1 MAVRLIKEG
10 VKQLIKLSGKSPYL
24 GKDQKK
30 ADKATSFIGRG
41 SEKSSTNQY
50 SKNFKELANKGTYD
64 STDKVFVSVEG
75 NRSGRISFDKEE
87 IDKAIEANVEF
98 ITDNKYDRNRPYNIG
113 ERELA
118 EYLESKGYKDPEGT
132 GNWKKLED
140 NKQIDLF
147 NTGGNVKNQT
157 KQMLKKQEGG
167 LLQEGGTVDP
177 VSGNEVPIGSTKS
190 EVRDDIPAQ
199 LSEGEF
205 VFPADVVRFIG
216 LNNLMKLR
224 QEAKEGLNKMDRM
237 GQMGNADEA
246 VEDDTGA
253 FDTDIDS
260 IIDEVEKEMATKK
273 TENIETAEEPEISE
287 PVKKKSIE
295 EIE

>member
-1 MAVRLIKEG
+1 
-10 VKQLIKLSGKSPYL
+10 IKLSGKSPYL

-216 LNNLMKLR
+216 
-224 QEAKEGLNKMDRM
+224 
-237 GQMGNADEA
+237 
-246 VEDDTGA
+246 
-253 FDTDIDS
+253 
-260 IIDEVEKEMATKK
+260 
-273 TENIETAEEPEISE
+273 
-287 PVKKKSIE
+287 
-295 EIE
+295 